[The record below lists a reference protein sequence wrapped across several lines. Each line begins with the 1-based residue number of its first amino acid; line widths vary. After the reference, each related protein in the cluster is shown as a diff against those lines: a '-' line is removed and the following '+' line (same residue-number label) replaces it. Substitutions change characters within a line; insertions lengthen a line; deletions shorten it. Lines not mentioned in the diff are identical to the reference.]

1 MLYICI
7 EHSCY
12 SVGNKVI
19 CFFIYIYYWEKL
31 LKKAYAEIFKKT
43 CYIHFEYHIHV
54 YTIYTLYTLYI
65 YIYHICFYTKYIPYI
80 PYIYH
85 IYIYI
90 YIHKY
95 IYMYIY
101 IYIYIYI
108 CIYIFAFFILVEY
121 FKYCAF
127 AFNVTKTRFKYFPLF
142 FVRNFRDFIRMM
154 ESN

>member
-1 MLYICI
+1 MPKHLKRHVIFTLNTIYMYIPYILYIL
-7 EHSCY
+7 Y
-12 SVGNKVI
+12 
-19 CFFIYIYYWEKL
+19 IYI
-31 LKKAYAEIFKKT
+31 
-43 CYIHFEYHIHV
+43 
-54 YTIYTLYTLYI
+54 YI

-90 YIHKY
+90 YINIY
-95 IYMYIY
+95 ICIYIY